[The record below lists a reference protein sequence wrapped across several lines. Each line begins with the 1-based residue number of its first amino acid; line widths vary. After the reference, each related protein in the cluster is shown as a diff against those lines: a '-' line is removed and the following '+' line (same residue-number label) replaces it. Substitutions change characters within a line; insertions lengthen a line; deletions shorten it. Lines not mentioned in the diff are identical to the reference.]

1 MRSIVYCAVV
11 VLIATASPAQ
21 QVVVGGIAPD
31 QSSVFLGL
39 GPQTFVDLSRPA
51 NHDGNL
57 TTAAFNWS
65 TVPTPASCANGVKIK
80 ILRRNLTTFSV
91 VAERGPFAPQPGYF
105 TVALTPPVAV
115 QEGDFLGVVQM
126 QNFATCGGL
135 GFAQVS
141 GRETLIR
148 YSGIDLPSGNFA
160 QGGFISNGVS
170 MMARASSDPSVVAAV
185 IPVVGS
191 TAGGSTFFRTAI
203 QAYNP
208 AGGISTGKFIFHPAG
223 RSALPTDPS
232 MDYTYGQTAS
242 SVPDLVAAM
251 GQTGLGSIDIVP
263 ATGIPPRVIVRIFS
277 DAGAGGTAG
286 FTTEP
291 FPPDQALEFGDLV
304 HLVAPP
310 DLTNYRMN
318 VGIRTLGEGATI
330 NIAGQG
336 INIMRTYNP
345 NFFEQ
350 GTLAAF
356 LGGATPVVN
365 GTYAVRV
372 QVGGKAFIYS
382 TTTDNRTNDTAI
394 RFLTK
399 PQ

>member
-1 MRSIVYCAVV
+1 MRSILCCALVALV
-11 VLIATASPAQ
+11 AMAASGQ

-51 NHDGNL
+51 NRDGTL
-57 TTAAFNWS
+57 TTAALNWG
-65 TVPTPASCANGVKIK
+65 TVPTPASCANGVKLK
-80 ILRRNLTTFSV
+80 FLRRNTTTFTL
-91 VAERGPFAPQPGYF
+91 VAERGPFPVQSGYF
-105 TVALTPPVAV
+105 TVTLTPPVAV
-115 QEGDFLGVVQM
+115 QEGDLLGVVQM
-126 QNFATCGGL
+126 QNFATCGGI

-141 GRETLIR
+141 GRETLLR
-148 YSGIDLPSGNFA
+148 YTGIDLAAGNFA
-160 QGGFISNGVS
+160 QGAFIHNGTS

-203 QAYNP
+203 QAFS
-208 AGGISTGKFIFHPAG
+208 ASGSIITGKFVFHPAG

-232 MDYTYGQTAS
+232 MDYTYGTSAS
-242 SVPDLVAAM
+242 PIPDLVAAM

-263 ATGIPPRVIVRIFS
+263 TTGVPPRVIVRIFS
-277 DAGAGGTAG
+277 DGGAAGTAG

-291 FPPDQALEFGDLV
+291 FPPDQALSYSDQA
-304 HLVAPP
+304 HLIAPS

-330 NIAGQG
+330 NIIGQG
-336 INIMRTYNP
+336 LSISRTYGP

-350 GTLAAF
+350 VTLAQF

-365 GTYAVRV
+365 GVYNVRV
-372 QVGGKAFIYS
+372 DVGGRAFIYS

-394 RFLTK
+394 RFLTP

>member
-1 MRSIVYCAVV
+1 MRSILFCALV
-11 VLIATASPAQ
+11 VLVAIAASAQ

-39 GPQTFVDLSRPA
+39 GPNTFVDLSRPA
-51 NHDGNL
+51 NRDGNL
-57 TTAAFNWS
+57 TTAALNWT

-80 ILRRNLTTFSV
+80 ILRRSTTNFAV
-91 VAERGPFAPQPGYF
+91 VAERGPFAPQSGYF
-105 TVALTPPVAV
+105 SVTLTPPIAV
-115 QEGDFLGVVQM
+115 LEGDFLAVVQL
-126 QNFATCGGL
+126 QNFATCGGP

-141 GRETLIR
+141 GRETLLR
-148 YSGIDLPSGNFA
+148 YSGIDLASGNFA
-160 QGGFISNGVS
+160 QGAVIHNGTS
-170 MMARASSDPSVVAAV
+170 LMARASSDPAVVAAV

-208 AGGISTGKFIFHPAG
+208 AGAISTGKFVFHPAG

-232 MDYTYGQTAS
+232 MDYTFGQTAS
-242 SVPDLVAAM
+242 SIPDIVAAM
-251 GQTGLGSIDIVP
+251 GQTGLGSLDIVP
-263 ATGIPPRVIVRIFS
+263 TTGIPPRVIVRIFS
-277 DAGAGGTAG
+277 DAGASGTAG

-304 HLVAPP
+304 HLIAPS
-310 DLTNYRMN
+310 DLTNFRMN

-330 NIAGQG
+330 NINGSG
-336 INIMRTYNP
+336 VNVTRTYGP

-350 GTLAAF
+350 VTLAAF
-356 LGGATPVVN
+356 LGGAAPVVN
-365 GTYAVRV
+365 GTYSVRV
-372 QVGGKAFIYS
+372 DVGGKAFIYS

-399 PQ
+399 PE

>member
-1 MRSIVYCAVV
+1 MRSISICALV
-11 VLIATASPAQ
+11 VLVAMTASAQ
-21 QVVVGGIAPD
+21 QAVVGGIAPD

-39 GPQTFVDLSRPA
+39 GPNTFVDLSRPA
-51 NHDGNL
+51 NRDGNL
-57 TTAAFNWS
+57 TTAALNWS

-80 ILRRNLTTFSV
+80 ILRRNTTTFTV
-91 VAERGPFAPQPGYF
+91 VGERGPFAPQSGYF
-105 TVALTPPVAV
+105 TVTLTPPIAV
-115 QEGDFLGVVQM
+115 LEGDLLAVVQL
-126 QNFATCGGL
+126 QNFATCGGP
-135 GFAQVS
+135 GFAQVNP
-141 GRETLIR
+141 RETLLR
-148 YSGIDLPSGNFA
+148 YSGIDLAAGNFA
-160 QGGFISNGVS
+160 QGAFIHNGTS
-170 MMARASSDPSVVAAV
+170 IMARASSDPAVVAAV

-208 AGGISTGKFIFHPAG
+208 AGGISTGKFVFHPAG

-242 SVPDLVAAM
+242 AVPDIVAAM
-251 GQTGLGSIDIVP
+251 GQTGLGSLDIVP
-263 ATGIPPRVIVRIFS
+263 TTGIPPRVIVRIFS
-277 DAGAGGTAG
+277 DAGALGTAG

-304 HLVAPP
+304 HLIAPP

-330 NIAGQG
+330 NIAGSG
-336 INIMRTYNP
+336 VNVTRTYNP

-350 GTLAAF
+350 VTLAAF

-365 GTYAVRV
+365 GTYSVRV
-372 QVGGKAFIYS
+372 DVGGKAFIYS